1 MVIQFFFFFFYL
13 LSVVMKQDTPDAVL
27 SHNTVIFEDST
38 NWIFFSSPYQ
48 DLPIMSNSLT
58 TVSLCYL
65 PQPPPSVDENSNC
78 FLEKAKPLEPEAP
91 PRSHCLSSCSVE
103 TDIVEIGVVLGLDLP
118 VLCASTF
125 FFNKVG
131 ELALARL
138 SVQVCVSSALWWAAG
153 FREERLREV
162 CVCVCIF
169 VYVRSVSCVEYAHI
183 CSGFLPTPKQCN
195 YKSPSLSWTRHCCP
209 SALHSV
215 GAWTSS
221 SFLFLPSHLLST
233 SIWPHSLQSKIWW
246 WDHVPP
252 LLEKLSNFLL
262 NAPAGVLNLDFLLK
276 A

>member
-138 SVQVCVSSALWWAAG
+138 SVQVCVSSAL
-153 FREERLREV
+153 
-162 CVCVCIF
+162 
-169 VYVRSVSCVEYAHI
+169 
-183 CSGFLPTPKQCN
+183 
-195 YKSPSLSWTRHCCP
+195 
-209 SALHSV
+209 
-215 GAWTSS
+215 
-221 SFLFLPSHLLST
+221 
-233 SIWPHSLQSKIWW
+233 
-246 WDHVPP
+246 
-252 LLEKLSNFLL
+252 
-262 NAPAGVLNLDFLLK
+262 
-276 A
+276 